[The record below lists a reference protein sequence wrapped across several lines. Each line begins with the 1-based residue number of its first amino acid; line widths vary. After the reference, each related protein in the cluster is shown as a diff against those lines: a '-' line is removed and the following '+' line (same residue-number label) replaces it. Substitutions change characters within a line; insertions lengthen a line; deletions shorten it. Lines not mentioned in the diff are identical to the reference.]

1 MLRCL
6 YYYCLVSFVPQ
17 VHVDFLSTQ
26 DGSAFNDDTDDLGPV
41 YVAIEPVG
49 PCGCIVVLSL
59 IFILACHAVV
69 ASAHVV

>member
-1 MLRCL
+1 MLPCP
-6 YYYCLVSFVPQ
+6 YYYCLVSFVPL

-49 PCGCIVVLSL
+49 P
-59 IFILACHAVV
+59 V
-69 ASAHVV
+69 AALLCSP

>member
-1 MLRCL
+1 MLPCL
-6 YYYCLVSFVPQ
+6 YYYCLVSFVPL

-49 PCGCIVVLSL
+49 P
-59 IFILACHAVV
+59 V
-69 ASAHVV
+69 AALLCSP